1 MGFLIF
7 SKYFMFIALISWVV
21 ELLLSLEIYD
31 VWIWVGFILL
41 SWLNRLCWLWL
52 YDACFACF
60 HGWFLF
66 LSCVSCLY
74 YDVYF
79 MLLVDY
85 HNDSYLW
92 LCGAHRLHCT
102 LLCLHTHHIWIPH
115 AQVLLMLIY
124 CWLGSCTVGEWYVFL
139 NINVYFFHR
148 LTWN

>member
-7 SKYFMFIALISWVV
+7 SKYFMFIALISWIV
-21 ELLLSLEIYD
+21 ELFFSLEIYD
-31 VWIWVGFILL
+31 VQIWVGFTLL
-41 SWLNRLCWLWL
+41 SWLNGLCWLWL
-52 YDACFACF
+52 YDACFTCF

-74 YDVYF
+74 CDVHF
-79 MLLVDY
+79 MLLVDC

-102 LLCLHTHHIWIPH
+102 LLCLHTRHIWTSN

-124 CWLGSCTVGEWYVFL
+124 CWLGSCTVVEWYLFL
-139 NINVYFFHR
+139 NINVYFFR
-148 LTWN
+148 GLT